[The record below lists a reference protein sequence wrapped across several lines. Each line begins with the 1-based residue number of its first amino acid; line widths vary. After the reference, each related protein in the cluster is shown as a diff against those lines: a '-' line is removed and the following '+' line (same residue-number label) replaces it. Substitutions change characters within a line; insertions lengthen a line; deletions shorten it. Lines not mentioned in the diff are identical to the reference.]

1 MLLLPHMMYACC
13 RLQKYAEL
21 NTMVMRSRFRSEST
35 VLASKIALFMK
46 ERWQVCEAVTLALA
60 GKVQVLR

>member
-1 MLLLPHMMYACC
+1 M
-13 RLQKYAEL
+13 
-21 NTMVMRSRFRSEST
+21 SEST

-60 GKVQVLR
+60 GKVQVLRWCKVSERIVVFLD

>member
-1 MLLLPHMMYACC
+1 
-13 RLQKYAEL
+13 
-21 NTMVMRSRFRSEST
+21 MVMRSRFRSEST